1 MASAGQ
7 PRNAMARTLPA
18 GQDALEAADEIDAGT
33 DAGGNGSQL
42 AGTPGP
48 IRVVQGEEVEDPF
61 RFPPHHGTAL
71 EEDRLPGA
79 PLAETDDLAAVDR
92 DLARPE
98 PGEAHLVR
106 PGATPH
112 RAVVPGCGEAAG
124 GEHLHP

>member
-18 GQDALEAADEIDAGT
+18 GEDAREAADEIDAGT
-33 DAGGNGSQL
+33 DAGGRRSRV

-48 IRVVQGEEVEDPF
+48 IRAAQGEEVGDPF
-61 RFPPHHGTAL
+61 RFPPHGGPAL

-79 PLAETDDLAAVDR
+79 PLAETDDLAAVDG

-112 RAVVPGCGEAAG
+112 RAVVPGC
-124 GEHLHP
+124 